1 MFCIG
6 FMLNW
11 NWCFFSTCNGHW
23 VKSSRSF
30 YLPLTHFVYK
40 FINQRAHMAVLGKHL
55 VIFVSASQWR
65 TRPRSL
71 SVYSIFSNYIVA
83 GCFPEVTWTTIWNCG
98 RSFHKIGVVQKFL
111 AVMEINP
118 QKESN
123 TEPVR
128 NTANLR
134 ACLGF
139 NQGIFSPS
147 VIHFNLQNL

>member
-1 MFCIG
+1 MDTGSKVHAHSICHSRILCI
-6 FMLNW
+6 
-11 NWCFFSTCNGHW
+11 
-23 VKSSRSF
+23 SS
-30 YLPLTHFVYK
+30 LT
-40 FINQRAHMAVLGKHL
+40 NAHMAGLGKHL

-65 TRPRSL
+65 TRPWSL
-71 SVYSIFSNYIVA
+71 CVYSIFSNYIVA
-83 GCFPEVTWTTIWNCG
+83 GCSHEVTWTTIWNCG

-134 ACLGF
+134 ACLAF
-139 NQGIFSPS
+139 NQGIFFLS
-147 VIHFNLQNL
+147 VIHLNLQNL